1 MLDRRSFLLAG
12 AAAAASSAAPAP
24 SATVLYGDRAI
35 PLDKV
40 GPAKEGDLW
49 VRKVDLPTINDFHIK
64 PQGACREDLCIPISK
79 ELQTKEYFNLTGFA
93 RKTGETVI
101 RDEAGVYSFGEI
113 PLLRGAFYNSRIAP
127 DFAVP
132 DRKGRVV
139 HLNDFRGKKVLVVTW
154 ASW

>member
-12 AAAAASSAAPAP
+12 AAAAALPGAPAP
-24 SATVLYGDRAI
+24 AATVLYGDRSV
-35 PLDKV
+35 PLDRIQPDPK
-40 GPAKEGDLW
+40 GDLW
-49 VRKVDLPTINDFHIK
+49 VRKIDLPKINDFEVK
-64 PQGACREDLCIPISK
+64 PQGACRADLCIPISK
-79 ELQTKEYFNLTGFA
+79 DLQRKDYFNLSGFA

-113 PLLRGAFYNSRIAP
+113 PLVRGAFYNSRIAP

-132 DRKGRVV
+132 DRTGRVV
-139 HLNDFRGKKVLVVTW
+139 HLNDFRGKKVLVITW